1 MKNGL
6 SFTGLL
12 LLACIGTASFGQS
25 LNFKGGFTTSII
37 KASDFENKLTKYL
50 ADGGTYTTIDKI
62 EDAIGFHLALA
73 YEFRLGTRLSLETGF
88 RYQSRGFHHVSD
100 YAFESNDG
108 AEYWA
113 ENGDESAYYKY
124 LDLPIVLNT
133 AITTGDFRVY
143 ARTGIYAGLMIGG
156 KTTAIYDYPS
166 SNGNFGPYEYN
177 YKLTVSDMDF
187 EDRITAGFIVGLG
200 AEYKG
205 FYFETNY
212 RRGAF
217 KVADPDS
224 DVYTRDLSFSLGYKL
239 KFNQ

>member
-6 SFTGLL
+6 RFTVLL
-12 LLACIGTASFGQS
+12 LIAGIGTVSFGQS
-25 LNFKGGFTTSII
+25 LNLKGGFTTSTI
-37 KASDFENKLTKYL
+37 KPLDFEEEPTIYF
-50 ADGGTYTTIDKI
+50 ADEGAYTDSDEIKRVN
-62 EDAIGFHLALA
+62 GFHLALA
-73 YEFRLGTRLSLETGF
+73 YEFKLGNRLSLETGF
-88 RYQSRGFHHVSD
+88 KYQSRGYRWVSE
-100 YAFESNDG
+100 YSFEHNNG
-108 AEYWA
+108 TEYWS
-113 ENGDESAYYKY
+113 EKGDLSARYKY

-156 KTTAIYDYPS
+156 KTAVIYDFTS
-166 SNGNFGPYEYN
+166 SEGDNGTYVYN
-177 YKLTVSDMDF
+177 NKLTVSDMDF

-212 RRGAF
+212 SMGPFRVG
-217 KVADPDS
+217 DLDL